1 MNQRFLHLH
10 KWNNDFYI
18 DDFIKKNNLG
28 ELSSSELDN
37 KIYNN
42 NFYYGTALS
51 TSFKRIGYQTLDIIA
66 DNYHGNNKW
75 FDENYGKSETSYDEK
90 LFQRIRNFKPNII
103 FFHDMTT
110 LSSNMIDRIDNELI
124 DLKLKIVS
132 IGFPIDDKNLYKKFD
147 LVIFR
152 YPELYNRMKHLTKNS
167 MMLYHSFNSNIFD
180 EFKLKDFKSRS
191 NEINFIGGSYGLNHI
206 SHKKRYFYL
215 RTLSSHKKI
224 DLHISENYDLY
235 QLRRYYISKIYKFLP
250 KKIIF
255 FIIKILIKFKIL
267 NKENNFINK
276 LINFDIKF
284 KNDKFFYHGP
294 LKKILNIKNEFLYG
308 NNLYKKLI
316 DTKVS
321 LNIHTDKLINNVAN
335 NRMFEITGCGACM
348 FVEDRENVE
357 ELFKKD
363 IEVITYENI
372 EDLIYKIKFYLN
384 KMDVVEKIA
393 LNGHKKTMNRHI
405 LFIELLK

>member
-1 MNQRFLHLH
+1 
-10 KWNNDFYI
+10 
-18 DDFIKKNNLG
+18 
-28 ELSSSELDN
+28 
-37 KIYNN
+37 
-42 NFYYGTALS
+42 
-51 TSFKRIGYQTLDIIA
+51 
-66 DNYHGNNKW
+66 
-75 FDENYGKSETSYDEK
+75 
-90 LFQRIRNFKPNII
+90 
-103 FFHDMTT
+103 MTT

-250 KKIIF
+250 KKLF
-255 FIIKILIKFKIL
+255 
-267 NKENNFINK
+267 
-276 LINFDIKF
+276 
-284 KNDKFFYHGP
+284 
-294 LKKILNIKNEFLYG
+294 
-308 NNLYKKLI
+308 
-316 DTKVS
+316 S
-321 LNIHTDKLINNVAN
+321 L
-335 NRMFEITGCGACM
+335 
-348 FVEDRENVE
+348 
-357 ELFKKD
+357 
-363 IEVITYENI
+363 
-372 EDLIYKIKFYLN
+372 
-384 KMDVVEKIA
+384 
-393 LNGHKKTMNRHI
+393 
-405 LFIELLK
+405 